1 MRPTIYGYSN
11 FARDLILF
19 FRFGRFLRLFPH
31 SLQSKTRADDSISVG
46 EGNDT

>member
-11 FARDLILF
+11 FARHLILF
-19 FRFGRFLRLFPH
+19 FHFGRFLRLFPH
-31 SLQSKTRADDSISVG
+31 SLQSKTRACDSMSVG